1 MTKVNLI
8 TSPDRIFN
16 DTEKILLIHPSN
28 ELKTEFQKTILENI
42 EDDLDLYIFDISNP
56 TPKEI
61 DWLLVSVEMADRVI
75 VDIDNCDSQ
84 TRMLLGYILAKSK
97 TYWLTNS
104 ENSVYTH
111 INQSRIYNLD
121 NFQKGVYSV

>member
-16 DTEKILLIHPSN
+16 DTEKVLLIHPKSD
-28 ELKTEFQKTILENI
+28 LQTEFQKKVLETI
-42 EDDLDLYIFDISNP
+42 EDDLDLYIFDISKP
-56 TPKEI
+56 APSEI
-61 DWLLVSVEMADRVI
+61 DWLLVSTEMADHII
-75 VDIDNCDSQ
+75 VDVDNCDPQ

-111 INQSRIYNLD
+111 INKNRIYNLD
-121 NFQKGVYSV
+121 NFQIGGYSV